1 MLTHPDRTA
10 CERRLKG
17 ASGFSLIPV
26 HGRGALSIVTVGCA
40 SPGDIMNNGKFWA
53 PKDGSG
59 VRKCLNE
66 IDIIGEGR
74 WPFVSWAQTRIG
86 PRSTHAHEHRDS
98 MRWNPPG
105 RNEVCHSLDLPILLR
120 EVLGVEIKDADTG
133 VGELL
138 KVVLGH
144 GRW

>member
-1 MLTHPDRTA
+1 MASLIEEGADQDGGVGGMMGHVVKEERASHPDRTA

-26 HGRGALSIVTVGCA
+26 RGRGALSIVTVGCA

-86 PRSTHAHEHRDS
+86 P
-98 MRWNPPG
+98 
-105 RNEVCHSLDLPILLR
+105 ILFR
-120 EVLGVEIKDADTG
+120 EVLSVEIKDADTG